1 MKHELIAAVCKSH
14 TTYNSQTKLF
24 RSVIDYHIYQTMSNQ
39 EYYSTTY
46 MQSTIMVNILVVEL
60 RKCLMYSTRLQW
72 QLGYMHQAMRQHSK
86 PSATATRESED
97 SKPPATATSESED
110 IKPPAT
116 ATSESEDSKRGVFDQ
131 IYLREAF
138 LNVLQDAAEYLN
150 ANFRIFQKFT
160 H

>member
-1 MKHELIAAVCKSH
+1 M
-14 TTYNSQTKLF
+14 
-24 RSVIDYHIYQTMSNQ
+24 
-39 EYYSTTY
+39 
-46 MQSTIMVNILVVEL
+46 
-60 RKCLMYSTRLQW
+60 
-72 QLGYMHQAMRQHSK
+72 
-86 PSATATRESED
+86 
-97 SKPPATATSESED
+97 SESED

-150 ANFRIFQKFT
+150 ANFRIFQNFT